1 MAHTES
7 SSLPVRHRPLATSA
21 RLGADPTVILLR
33 GKYDLTTM
41 AALGEPLDRAMAQGD
56 ADLVI
61 DLSEV
66 QFMDATTIGVII
78 RARNHLR
85 AESRS
90 LVLRSPPPWA
100 RRVLDQCDLAGLVG
114 PVPPAPNL
122 TVADPDLLATR
133 HATDVALRQGP

>member
-1 MAHTES
+1 MKLLPKLYHRDSQMCRITLRRSCRTKDLDS
-7 SSLPVRHRPLATSA
+7 SGMSPGFSRGGSIVRIR
-21 RLGADPTVILLR
+21 GA
-33 GKYDLTTM
+33 YD
-41 AALGEPLDRAMAQGD
+41 
-56 ADLVI
+56 